1 MDYWIQKE
9 NIKNE
14 IFMLKLEIIPLSVN
28 LS

>member
-14 IFMLKLEIIPLSVN
+14 IVMLKLEIIPLSVN